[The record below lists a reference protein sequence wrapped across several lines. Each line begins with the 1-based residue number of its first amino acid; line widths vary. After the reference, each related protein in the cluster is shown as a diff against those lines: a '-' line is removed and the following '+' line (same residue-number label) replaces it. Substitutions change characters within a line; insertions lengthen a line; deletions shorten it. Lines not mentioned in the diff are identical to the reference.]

1 MSTNVHIYAV
11 RTIFVAK
18 TGNSDEQIIN
28 FSAWQTPT
36 TTTLKIMEKRDK
48 IKAYKDW
55 VLSISKDE
63 IVNVYAD
70 NDYFQEQEPIGTKV
84 INEGDDHIELLDE
97 WLDVCEENG
106 YDVKVEAW

>member
-1 MSTNVHIYAV
+1 MSTNIHI
-11 RTIFVAK
+11 VATREVIVKK
-18 TGNSDEQIIN
+18 TGKSAQQQLRFN
-28 FSAWQTPT
+28 AWQTPT
-36 TTTLKIMEKRDK
+36 AVTLEIMEKRDK

-84 INEGDDHIELLDE
+84 INEGDNHVKLLED

>member
-11 RTIFVAK
+11 RTIFIAK
-18 TGNSDEQIIN
+18 TAKSDEQRID
-28 FSAWQTPT
+28 FYAWQTPT
-36 TTTLKIMEKRDK
+36 AVTLEIMEKRDK

-84 INEGDDHIELLDE
+84 INDGDDHVKLLEE

-106 YDVKVEAW
+106 YDVKVEVW